1 MTTLPSSRP
10 LAEYR
15 QALTCCLLESDSCSD
30 AVAITGATADSR
42 AVKPGYL
49 FCAIRGAKLDG
60 HDFIPQALAAGAAAL
75 VVERPVPGLPAGQ
88 PQLLV
93 RDAYHAAALVAEVA
107 AGHPARDLRLA
118 AITGTNGKTTSAYLL
133 RAIFKA
139 AGSCPGMIGTV
150 EYDLGDGCPLPADR
164 TTPTPFQLQE
174 LFARLRQT
182 AAEPVIL
189 EASSHALAQK
199 RLGTARCQGAIFT
212 NLTRDHLDYHH
223 DFESYYQAKKSLFT
237 DVCLPLAHRVVNLD
251 DPYGRRLATELTT
264 AGLPVTGFA
273 RKSGATAQVTVDD
286 IVASAEGSEFTL
298 HFIDQGENLRL
309 RTPLPGPYNIANAAG
324 VATLAR
330 LWGLTPQTI
339 TSALANCQGAPG
351 RLQKVSSPGLPFQV
365 LVDYA
370 HTDDALDNALT
381 ALRHL
386 APSQLIAVFGCGGD
400 RDRSKRPLMAR
411 AAAKNADLVVVTS
424 DNPRTEKPEDIIDEI
439 LTGLPAG
446 AAHVAI
452 ADRRQAIR
460 HALTAAKP
468 GAIVLI
474 AGKGHEDYQEIN
486 GVKHPFNDADVA
498 SEIIQELFPAR

>member
-1 MTTLPSSRP
+1 MITLPPSRP

-15 QALTCCLLESDSCSD
+15 QALTCCLLASDGGSD

-75 VVERPVPGLPAGQ
+75 VLERTIPGLPADQ
-88 PQLLV
+88 PWFLV

-139 AGSCPGMIGTV
+139 AGRRPGMLGTV

-164 TTPTPFQLQE
+164 TTPTPFQLQD
-174 LFARLRQT
+174 LFTRLRQ
-182 AAEPVIL
+182 AAAQPVVL
-189 EASSHALAQK
+189 EASSHALAQR
-199 RLGTARCQGAIFT
+199 RLGTARCLGAIFT

-237 DVCLPLAHRVVNLD
+237 DVCLHQAHRVVNLD
-251 DPYGRRLATELTT
+251 DPYGRRLATELAA

-273 RKSGATAQVTVDD
+273 RENGTPAQVVVADIAARADGSTFTLNFTAQGQ
-286 IVASAEGSEFTL
+286 S
-298 HFIDQGENLRL
+298 LRL
-309 RTPLPGPYNIANAAG
+309 HTPLPGPYNIANAAG
-324 VATLAR
+324 AAILAR
-330 LWGLTPQTI
+330 LWGLAPETI
-339 TSALANCQGAPG
+339 ASALANCHGAPG
-351 RLQKVSSPGLPFQV
+351 RLQKVSPPGLPFQV

-370 HTDDALDNALT
+370 HTDDALDNVLT
-381 ALRHL
+381 ALRQL
-386 APSQLIAVFGCGGD
+386 APSQLIVVFGCGGD
-400 RDRSKRPLMAR
+400 RDRSKRPLMAL
-411 AAAKNADLVVVTS
+411 AAAQKADLVVVTS
-424 DNPRTEKPEDIIDEI
+424 DNPRSEKPEDIIGEI
-439 LTGLPAG
+439 LAGLPAG
-446 AAHVAI
+446 TAHAAI
-452 ADRRQAIR
+452 TDRRQAIR
-460 HALTAAKP
+460 RALTAATP

-474 AGKGHEDYQEIN
+474 AGKGHEDYQEIS
-486 GVKHPFNDADVA
+486 GVKYPFNDADVT
-498 SEIIQELFPAR
+498 SEIIRELFPAK